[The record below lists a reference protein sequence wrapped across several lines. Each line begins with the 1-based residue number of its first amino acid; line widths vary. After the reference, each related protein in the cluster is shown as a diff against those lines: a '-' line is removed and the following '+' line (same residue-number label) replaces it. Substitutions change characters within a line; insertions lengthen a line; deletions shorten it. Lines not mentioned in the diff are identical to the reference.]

1 MTVYQLARPNIPQ
14 DPNLQIL
21 HPLLPTDV
29 SSLAV
34 QTVFYKY
41 IYLRLLTVAVPA
53 GKVHNNEEQLPPP
66 HGVMESLVSIP

>member
-1 MTVYQLARPNIPQ
+1 MTMYQLARPNIPQ
-14 DPNLQIL
+14 YPNFQIL

-34 QTVFYKY
+34 QIMVYKY
-41 IYLRLLTVAVPA
+41 LYLKLLTVAVPA

-66 HGVMESLVSIP
+66 HGAMKSPVSIP

>member
-34 QTVFYKY
+34 QTVVYKY
-41 IYLRLLTVAVPA
+41 IYLKLLTVAVPA

-66 HGVMESLVSIP
+66 HGAMESLVSIP